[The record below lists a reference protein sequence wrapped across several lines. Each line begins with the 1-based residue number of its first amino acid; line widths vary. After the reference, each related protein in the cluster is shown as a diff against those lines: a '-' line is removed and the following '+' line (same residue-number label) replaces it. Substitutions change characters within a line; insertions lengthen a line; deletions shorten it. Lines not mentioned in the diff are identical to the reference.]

1 MNQPGP
7 DGPGVPP
14 RAADSRPATANPLA
28 DPAFVA
34 GLRPIPSGPVE
45 RSEQWPAADI
55 VGVDLDGRRVE
66 VRIGSYRGP
75 LLLCFLQV
83 RCDGCEEFW
92 RGLAAGTE
100 PGWPDALSAV
110 AVTKGPES
118 VDRTEVA
125 RAATGVTAV
134 PVVMSDRAWTDY
146 RVTSYPFFALVDP
159 VLGSVVGETV
169 GFGWPEV
176 LSMVRAHDP
185 EG

>member
-1 MNQPGP
+1 MRRRGRLAAGRQP
-7 DGPGVPP
+7 
-14 RAADSRPATANPLA
+14 
-28 DPAFVA
+28 
-34 GLRPIPSGPVE
+34 PIPWLIRPSWPGSVPSPADRWSGPS
-45 RSEQWPAADI
+45 RGPPQTSSAPTWTADAS
-55 VGVDLDGRRVE
+55 RC
-66 VRIGSYRGP
+66 RIGSYRGP
-75 LLLCFLQV
+75 LLLCFLHV

-92 RGLAAGTE
+92 RGLATGTE

-110 AVTKGPES
+110 AVTKGPDS
-118 VDRTEVA
+118 VDRAEVA
-125 RAATGVTAV
+125 RAATGVAAV

-176 LSMVRAHDP
+176 LSMVRAHDL